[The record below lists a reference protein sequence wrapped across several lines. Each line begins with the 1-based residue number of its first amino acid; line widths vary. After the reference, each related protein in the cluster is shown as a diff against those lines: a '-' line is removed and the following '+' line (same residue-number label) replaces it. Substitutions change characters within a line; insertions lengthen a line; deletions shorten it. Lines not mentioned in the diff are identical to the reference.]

1 MSESALEAMRKAL
14 RDRDEARRD
23 ADRVREQLLSAA
35 SIGPNVS
42 PEVLA
47 SFVGVQVTEELRE
60 ADERERAA
68 FEKYQE
74 ARDRWFDLGSTQ
86 E

>member
-1 MSESALEAMRKAL
+1 MSESALEAMRKAM
-14 RDRDEARRD
+14 RERDEARRD
-23 ADRVREQLLSAA
+23 ADRVREQLVSSAA
-35 SIGPNVS
+35 ILPVPPQIMATFMGTP
-42 PEVLA
+42 
-47 SFVGVQVTEELRE
+47 GQEELRE